1 MSKHRTSQ
9 QSKAKSPHICINNRE
24 KQYSKIQ
31 QPLVIG
37 ETNKHVLGGYFSLG
51 LNNFY
56 TAVLSIFAKIGIKVA
71 NENGVVLYSEE
82 KIGVVLR
89 TLYKTVSNEKCNTQE
104 ELAYATQLKLN
115 SLQQTKLHKLLFH
128 HFPMLGPIMA
138 NEAAHKVSKSKKSN
152 VTDAYTMTYGVT
164 LSECLD
170 VISTI
175 AQGLVDCRNAHV
187 HYSPYNDKKSL
198 EEQYTLQSKIV
209 CYLDK
214 TFAASRRLDKDRNNI
229 DTTMM
234 EFLTG
239 CAKGGKLQDY
249 IDKFGY
255 TPKYDEEEVVEN
267 GRKTK
272 KYKERDDFF
281 YKIGQNIEG
290 VQHTILSGFGLC
302 YFCAIFL
309 SKSQAKQLLS
319 DIELF
324 KESTYSKDCND
335 IIRDIMSIYRIR
347 SPRGKKKFESS
358 NDKTTL
364 ALDILNELRKCPREL
379 FDVLTPQGQKY
390 FEDKVGTLQTDVQS
404 QNNGDTPNI
413 VKRFRSIDR
422 FPHLVMRYIDE
433 TEFFKN
439 IRFQV
444 QLGKFR
450 FKFYGKK
457 CINEEED
464 VRSLQKEINGFGRL
478 QEIEAKRKVKYK
490 DILQPAETRSVK
502 IDDSFELD
510 LIQFAKDTNETTPY
524 ITDSRA
530 FYNIHNNRI
539 GLYWDETSANDGKCY
554 PKLGDYIPKL
564 SVNEASKKAEVEM
577 PAPRAMLSVYEL
589 PAMIFCQYLLSKNS
603 NDEDLKKLSA
613 EKIIIDKYNNLR
625 QFFTDVSDDSLKP
638 VAEKKELEVLLQ
650 DKYSLKLS
658 EIPDKLVEYLSGR
671 KPESQSD
678 RKRSSVRYHLVQRL
692 QRSIRR
698 RDRYEIDR
706 KKIGDKNNKY
716 AKNGYADVRHGA
728 LAQYLSKS
736 FIEWQPTKNG
746 GKDKL
751 TGLNFSKL
759 QAELAMFNGE
769 KNKFNAVKK
778 MLSSAKML
786 DSSIA
791 HPFLNNVVCKP
802 VRNIEELYLVYLK
815 EEIKYLKT
823 FLDIKYKNNIQKD
836 DNIDFEKTEL
846 KRNIDVAN
854 IPFIHG
860 KVRWE
865 ERNDDYYRKLAK
877 RYLELGDKRT
887 AIWLPD
893 GIFTN
898 CIIDILKKRYADNEA
913 LMNRL
918 KDDALNNNAA
928 YLINTYFE
936 TELKDHSQPFYRSYN
951 IGKNGNVNPNRF
963 ARVYDLFNILNNKK
977 VNNSLVAVPMTSD
990 QIKERFKEKV
1000 MGLDGK
1006 PVVMIGSNKKPVK
1019 DIHGKEILKKHIHEE
1034 INNYINN
1041 MTNRDKGNHKT
1052 IDEAKE
1058 AMRQRLTRYIN
1069 DVKDNERA
1077 IRRYKTQ
1084 DMILFL
1090 IVGKLMEDT
1099 AKNDSFKLSNVC
1111 TDSFLS
1117 RTVNF
1122 EFPMAVNGRTVYISQ
1137 NDMSLK
1143 NYGEF
1148 YQLLSDERMP
1158 SLLKKLAAAH
1168 DSESK
1173 MVVDYSKLMGELTS
1187 YDLHRTSIFKA
1198 VHQLEELVVSDPRF
1212 KFLDEPDNERFY
1224 INNDKSKMAKR
1235 NHFKSL
1241 LQLLADSDL
1250 GALAEDERDLVLSIR
1265 NAFSHNHYDVDFG
1278 KIAPQDKLS
1287 RATLIHT
1294 ANDNDKK
1301 VQLITIAKLIA
1312 DKLKEL
1318 QEQIKSK
1325 KTN

>member
-1 MSKHRTSQ
+1 MSKSTHKPQLVTKSIQMQNNQ
-9 QSKAKSPHICINNRE
+9 QN
-24 KQYSKIQ
+24 KIIKTP
-31 QPLVIG
+31 QPVVIDSA
-37 ETNKHVLGGYFSLG
+37 NKHVLGGYFSLG

-56 TAVLSIFAKIGIKVA
+56 KAVLSIFAKVGIKVA
-71 NENGVVLYSEE
+71 NTKGAVLYSEE

-89 TLYKTVSNEKCNTQE
+89 TLYKTISNEECNTE
-104 ELAYATQLKLN
+104 ETSYAKNFKLN
-115 SLQQTKLHKLLFH
+115 SIQQVKLQKLLFH

-138 NEAAHKVSKSKKSN
+138 NEAAYKVSTNKKSN

-175 AQGLVDCRNAHV
+175 AQCLVDCRNAQV
-187 HYSPYNDKKSL
+187 HYNPHNHPESL
-198 EEQYTLQSKIV
+198 KEQYTLQSKIV
-209 CYLDK
+209 RYLDK
-214 TFAASRRLDKDRNNI
+214 TFVASRRLDKDRNNI
-229 DTTMM
+229 DTKMM

-239 CAKGGKLQDY
+239 CAKEGKLQNY
-249 IDKFGY
+249 IKNCGY
-255 TPKYDEEEVVEN
+255 PPKYDEVEVVEN
-267 GRKTK
+267 GK
-272 KYKERDDFF
+272 KIKKHKERDDFF
-281 YKIGQNIEG
+281 YKIGRNVEG
-290 VQHTILSGFGLC
+290 AQHTILSGFGLC

-324 KESTYSKDCND
+324 KGSPYPKDCND
-335 IIRDIMSIYRIR
+335 IIRDIISIYRIR
-347 SPRGKKKFESS
+347 APRGKKKFESS
-358 NDKTTL
+358 NDKITL

-390 FEDKVGTLQTDVQS
+390 FEDQVNATQTDIQS
-404 QNNGDTPNI
+404 QSTDDTPNV

-422 FPHLVMRYIDE
+422 FPHLAMRYIDE
-433 TEFFKN
+433 TELFRY
-439 IRFQV
+439 IRFHV

-450 FKFYGKK
+450 FKFYDKK
-457 CINEEED
+457 CINGED
-464 VRSLQKEINGFGRL
+464 VVRSLQKEINGFGRL
-478 QEIEAKRKVKYK
+478 QEIEAKRKDKYK
-490 DILQPAETRSVK
+490 DILQPTETRSVK
-502 IDDSFELD
+502 IDDDNFELD
-510 LIQFAKDTNETTPY
+510 LIQFAEDTNEPAPY

-539 GLYWDETSANDGKCY
+539 GLYWDEMFANGKY
-554 PKLGDYIPKL
+554 NPKNGDYIPNL
-564 SVNEASKKAEVEM
+564 SVNEANKKAEVEM
-577 PAPRAMLSVYEL
+577 PAPRTMLSVYEL

-603 NDEDLKKLSA
+603 NDEDLKKLST

-638 VAEKKELEVLLQ
+638 VAKKKELEVLLQ

-658 EIPDKLVEYLSGR
+658 EIPDKLVEYLSSR

-678 RKRSSVRYHLVQRL
+678 RKRSSARSCLVQRL
-692 QRSIRR
+692 QRAIRR

-706 KKIGDKNNKY
+706 KQIGDKNNKY
-716 AKNGYADVRHGA
+716 AKNGYADVRHGT
-728 LAQYLSKS
+728 LARYLSIS
-736 FIEWQPTKNG
+736 FIEWQPTMND

-759 QAELAMFNGE
+759 QSELAMFNREE
-769 KNKFNAVKK
+769 KFLNVKQ

-786 DSSIA
+786 NGPIA

-802 VRNIEELYLVYLK
+802 VRNIEELYLFYLK
-815 EEIKYLKT
+815 EEVKYLKT
-823 FLDIKYKNNIQKD
+823 FLDIKYKSNSQKD

-865 ERNDDYYRKLAK
+865 ERNDDYYQNLAK
-877 RYLELGDKRT
+877 RYLEVEGTRT

-936 TELKDHSQPFYRSYN
+936 TELKDHSQSFYRSYN

-977 VNNSLVAVPMTSD
+977 KNNSLVAVPMTSD
-990 QIKERFKEKV
+990 QIKERFTKKV
-1000 MGLDGK
+1000 K
-1006 PVVMIGSNKKPVK
+1006 NKKQ
-1019 DIHGKEILKKHIHEE
+1019 ILGE
-1034 INNYINN
+1034 INDHINK
-1041 MTNRDKGNHKT
+1041 MTYHDKGNHKT
-1052 IDEAKE
+1052 LDEAKE
-1058 AMRQRLTRYIN
+1058 AMKRRLTRYIN
-1069 DVKDNERA
+1069 DVKDNERT

-1090 IVGKLMEDT
+1090 IAGQLMSDT
-1099 AKNDSFKLSNVC
+1099 AQNGWFRLANVC
-1111 TDSFLS
+1111 TDKFLS
-1117 RTVNF
+1117 QPVNF
-1122 EFPMAVNGRTVYISQ
+1122 EFPMAVDGKTVYISQ

-1148 YQLLSDERMP
+1148 YQLLSDDRLP

-1168 DSESK
+1168 DPESK
-1173 MVVDYSKLMGELTS
+1173 MVVDYNKLMGELTS
-1187 YDLHRTSIFKA
+1187 YDLNRTHIFEA
-1198 VHQLEELVVSDPRF
+1198 VHQLEKLVVSDSRF
-1212 KFLDEPDNERFY
+1212 KIFLNNPCDKRFY
-1224 INNDKSKMAKR
+1224 IDDDKSKMAKR

-1250 GALAEDERDLVLSIR
+1250 SALAEDERKLILSIR
-1265 NAFSHNHYDVDFG
+1265 NAFSHNHYEIDFG
-1278 KIAPQDKLS
+1278 KIAPQDKLY
-1287 RATLIHT
+1287 RATLIHK
-1294 ANDNDKK
+1294 ANENDKK
-1301 VQLITIAKLIA
+1301 VHLTTIATLIVA
-1312 DKLKEL
+1312 RLKEL
-1318 QEQIKSK
+1318 QKQIQTK